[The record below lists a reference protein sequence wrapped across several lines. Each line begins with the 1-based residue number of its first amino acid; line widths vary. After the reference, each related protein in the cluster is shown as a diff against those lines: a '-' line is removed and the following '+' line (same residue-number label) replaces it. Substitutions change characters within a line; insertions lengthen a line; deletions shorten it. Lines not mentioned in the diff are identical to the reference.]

1 MKQMRRWIQ
10 LCPLSPRQLVS
21 RTSDFRLLG
30 LKIHGNKYHISVGP
44 IYNIGI
50 NSTPM
55 NQIQRFPN
63 IWGSPNPFQRFFDHT
78 GNTSIWGQKKAKAHR
93 VFLKWWYPIYHS
105 FKTIYP
111 LSPGPLAPL
120 RRGRSFCAGETCTGG
135 PEASVVPW
143 GNPWFHS

>member
-1 MKQMRRWIQ
+1 MKQIPHFHWSKDVIYTHQ
-10 LCPLSPRQLVS
+10 Q
-21 RTSDFRLLG
+21 
-30 LKIHGNKYHISVGP
+30 YISLH

-63 IWGSPNPFQRFFDHT
+63 IWRSPNPFQRFFDHT
-78 GNTSIWGQKKAKAHR
+78 GNTSIWGQKEAKAHR
-93 VFLKWWYPIYHS
+93 VFLKWWDPIYHS

-135 PEASVVPW
+135 PETSAVPW
-143 GNPWFHS
+143 GNPMVS